1 MLRLRGS
8 REYGCGC
15 GPVKVDVHAQI
26 LTGYGYLFKSG
37 GLRAQVI
44 AQMRCNRYKEL
55 MDILCRAGSR
65 QTEVTFISRIAEVPC
80 GDKPRELYVFDD
92 HTRGLFPCSPE
103 NCLVLPSGEQN
114 KQLPSVEKI
123 IAKALE
129 CGLGRDACFVAVGG
143 GVICDMTAFA
153 AAVFMRGVPVILIP
167 TTLLS
172 MVDAS
177 LGGKSGVDF
186 NGLKNLIGA
195 FHPAERVIIC
205 SEFTASLSDREFLN
219 GFAEVIKHGLLS
231 GGPLYA
237 ALKQQ
242 GEAVRVRDREVIGSL
257 IYESLLVK
265 KRYIE
270 EDPYETEGTR
280 LLLNLGHT
288 FGHALETVY
297 GLDTISHGEAV
308 AWGMHKALKA
318 GFAAGFTEEG
328 YFREVEELLR
338 AYGYPIDLEVP
349 DMELFFQ
356 ALRHDK
362 KNREGRVQ
370 FILQR
375 SLSDTFVG
383 ELPTDLVSQTVGR

>member
-1 MLRLRGS
+1 MS
-8 REYGCGC
+8 
-15 GPVKVDVHAQI
+15 
-26 LTGYGYLFKSG
+26 
-37 GLRAQVI
+37 
-44 AQMRCNRYKEL
+44 
-55 MDILCRAGSR
+55 
-65 QTEVTFISRIAEVPC
+65 EVTFFSSIAEVPC
-80 GDKPRELYVFDD
+80 GKGSRELYVFDE
-92 HTRGLFPCSPE
+92 HTRDLCPSSPQ
-103 NCLVLPSGEQN
+103 NCIVLPSGEQN
-114 KQLPSVEKI
+114 KLLLSVEKI

-129 CGLGRDACFVAVGG
+129 CGLGRDARFVAVGG

-153 AAVFMRGVPVILIP
+153 AAVYMRGVAVTLIP
-167 TTLLS
+167 TTLLA

-186 NGLKNLIGA
+186 HGLKNLIGT

-205 SEFTASLSDREFLN
+205 SEFTESLSDREFLN

-231 GGPLYA
+231 GGALYA
-237 ALKQQ
+237 AIREQKD
-242 GEAVRVRDREVIGSL
+242 AVRAREREVIGSL

-270 EDPYETEGTR
+270 EDPYEAAGVR

-297 GLDTISHGEAV
+297 SLDTVSHGEAV

-318 GFAAGFTEEG
+318 GTAAELTDEI
-328 YFREVEELLR
+328 YCREVEELLR
-338 AYGYPIDLEVP
+338 AYGYPIDLRVP
-349 DMELFFQ
+349 DMELFFR

-375 SLSDTFVG
+375 ALADTFVG
-383 ELPTDLVSQTVGR
+383 ELPYDLIRQTVDG